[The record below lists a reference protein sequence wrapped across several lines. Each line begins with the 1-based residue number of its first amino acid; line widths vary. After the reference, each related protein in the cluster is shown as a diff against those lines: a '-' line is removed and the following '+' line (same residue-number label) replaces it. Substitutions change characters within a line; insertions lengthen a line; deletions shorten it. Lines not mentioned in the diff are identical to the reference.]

1 MLVHTVIFRTRS
13 KEKLEHFNEGL
24 QTLRNI
30 GGVEFMHIGKP
41 VPSARPVVDDFFD
54 FALCVAFKDDEAGL
68 SRYSNHPIHLAFVE
82 NYIKPDGV
90 KLQVFDIK

>member
-41 VPSARPVVDDFFD
+41 VPSARPVVDDFLILPC
-54 FALCVAFKDDEAGL
+54 AWLL
-68 SRYSNHPIHLAFVE
+68 RTT
-82 NYIKPDGV
+82 KPA
-90 KLQVFDIK
+90 